1 MSTPL
6 EIKIK
11 IIVRD
16 LLGLPESQ
24 ILSGR
29 NDKFQDDYNIDYVV
43 VDDLVSSQR
52 LTSGYKYDG
61 DNEIETISSNFITT
75 FTVDF
80 YGDNAYNNCNRFC
93 LLTRGQ
99 QAYELKKSLG
109 ITLYQVSTIQD
120 LQKLTGQQYGNR
132 YQATFR
138 VHDSRAVDISTLR
151 IDEGQFTFLIDN

>member
-80 YGDNAYNNCNRFC
+80 STASY
-93 LLTRGQ
+93 LLP
-99 QAYELKKSLG
+99 
-109 ITLYQVSTIQD
+109 
-120 LQKLTGQQYGNR
+120 
-132 YQATFR
+132 
-138 VHDSRAVDISTLR
+138 
-151 IDEGQFTFLIDN
+151 